1 MAWHSFS
8 EFCHIDSRPILYLN
22 AALLLSAAPLWGDT
36 STGECSTYFSTDWCL
51 PLNVHALLVELPKQR
66 ATKGIILMCKGICWW
81 WGVEHIV
88 ITEMFALWFQLIR
101 NVVIFSPIGMDTF
114 DEMREDEI
122 TDYVIQMSIQESCPD
137 LLLLSKDRY
146 LKQVVLLRWKYVFY
160 LNAMLFSML
169 F

>member
-1 MAWHSFS
+1 
-8 EFCHIDSRPILYLN
+8 
-22 AALLLSAAPLWGDT
+22 
-36 STGECSTYFSTDWCL
+36 
-51 PLNVHALLVELPKQR
+51 
-66 ATKGIILMCKGICWW
+66 
-81 WGVEHIV
+81 
-88 ITEMFALWFQLIR
+88 
-101 NVVIFSPIGMDTF
+101 MDTF